1 MARVALDVMGTDHGP
16 STTVSGAVLAA
27 EAGYEVVIVGDKSVV
42 KPLLDE
48 AGADLSM
55 VHAPDVIEMG
65 DDPARAL
72 REKPEAS
79 VLTAAKLV
87 RSGECEAM
95 VSAGSTG
102 AAMAAAAIV
111 IGRIS
116 GVLRPAIA
124 TPIQLRTIQR
134 YSSTPE
140 PIRMSALITSHNS
153 A

>member
-27 EAGYEVVIVGDKSVV
+27 EVGYEVVLVGDKSVV
-42 KPLLDE
+42 EPLLNE
-48 AGADLSM
+48 AGADLSI

-72 REKPEAS
+72 REKPDAS

-111 IGRIS
+111 MAVFPVFCDRLS
-116 GVLRPAIA
+116 RLQF
-124 TPIQLRTIQR
+124 QLRTIQR